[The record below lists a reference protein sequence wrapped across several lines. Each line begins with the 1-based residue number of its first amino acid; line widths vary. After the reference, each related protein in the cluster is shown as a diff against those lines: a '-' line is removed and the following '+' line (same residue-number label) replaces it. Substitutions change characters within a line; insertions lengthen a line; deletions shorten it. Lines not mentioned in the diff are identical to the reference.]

1 MSSGLEKLLVNGTE
15 MDQELVTEILTPYI
29 RIDKNTCGI
38 RPQKTWSGLTAY
50 NKILIYLLARKAMK
64 AMGLNID
71 EEAASNVEIINNTGV
86 KKGTVHPALRQLYN
100 DGILTQT
107 KGQKYYV
114 PNYSIEQV
122 KEMIMEG

>member
-1 MSSGLEKLLVNGTE
+1 MSSELEKLLVNGTE
-15 MDQELVTEILTPYI
+15 MDQKLVGEILTPYI
-29 RIDKNTCGI
+29 RIDENTYGI
-38 RPQKTWSGLTAY
+38 RPQKNWSGLSAY

-71 EEAASNVEIINNTGV
+71 EEAASNVEIINTTGV
-86 KKGTVHPALRQLYN
+86 KKGTVHPAVRKLYN

-107 KGQKYYV
+107 KNQKYYV

-122 KEMIMEG
+122 KEMIVEG